1 MTKLLNSISVA
12 ALVISG
18 ISVLLSVLNYKST
31 SMIKEDIKHE
41 IENDIKHE
49 ILQQTNI
56 EEIEKSIDSSIE
68 SKNEDPL
75 IGLGVLFEL
84 MWNYSNN
91 ATKNTI
97 LSNIKKGL
105 TN

>member
-1 MTKLLNSISVA
+1 MNNIDVRKYIVNNFKDDS
-12 ALVISG
+12 
-18 ISVLLSVLNYKST
+18 
-31 SMIKEDIKHE
+31 
-41 IENDIKHE
+41 
-49 ILQQTNI
+49 I
-56 EEIEKSIDSSIE
+56 EEIEKSIESSIE

-91 ATKNTI
+91 DMKNTI